1 MSYELADFQENPQ
14 CPALPLNHFPARWQ
28 AVVFRNWGMVPPE
41 RLALVLRCSVEEVE
55 VAAQQLGLPPADPME
70 IDKWTRLGYLSIIR
84 QNWDLLNFAGL
95 LELLGWSRDKLIKVL
110 REEDFLWH
118 KLGCAKPLCPETV
131 YHPLTADELEATAA
145 IRSLIAPLAQSA
157 DVKPFQFLADYE
169 REPVTMPPKP
179 DHQHLRMVYSYTASC
194 GDCFADGAPNPFPP
208 GLLAAYAACGVN
220 AVWIPAL
227 LSDLTPWTGDA
238 DVSAGW
244 EVRQRNLNRL
254 AAETARFG
262 IGLYLYLNEPRNMLT
277 SILERHPGWAGTP
290 DQNGEGS
297 RALCIRNPEVASAL
311 RKGIA
316 DLCRAVPDLAGFFTI
331 TMSENLTHCLSR
343 VPKTDCPRCRDLTDP
358 SEEIVAVLETIRA
371 GMKDAG
377 SQARLIAW
385 SWAWHSPWDETV
397 LRRLPSD
404 IDVMCVSE
412 TQVVTDCHGIPGE
425 VYDYSIAHPGPGP
438 MARRLWKMAQEA
450 GHRAIAK
457 VQLNA
462 TWELSC
468 LPFIPVPQLISR
480 HLANL
485 KEAGVKDFMLC
496 WTLGG
501 APGGNL
507 PLTNTS
513 LEQYVEQCFG
523 SRHAEKITAALDC
536 FSRGFSQF
544 PFNMTSLIYT
554 GPQNFGPANLLWP
567 EPTGR
572 NATMVGF
579 CYDDVEGWSKTY
591 GPALLEQVFGEMTQE
606 WQKGLDIL
614 GSLPPV
620 EPQFAPALLELVNM
634 ANAAHCILES
644 SWRQIAFCN
653 RRNEGDKA
661 ACRQLAACEER
672 SARRMLALLA
682 NDSRIGFE
690 ASNHYLIYRNVLL
703 EKVLNC
709 AWLQHRWN

>member
-1 MSYELADFQENPQ
+1 MSYELADFLENPL

-28 AVVFRNWGMVPPE
+28 AVVFRNWGMVPSE
-41 RLALVLRCSVEEVE
+41 RLARVLRCTVAEVTE
-55 VAAQQLGLPPADPME
+55 AARQMGLPPADATE
-70 IDKWTRLGYLSIIR
+70 IEKWTRLGYLSIIR
-84 QNWDLLNFAGL
+84 QNWDLLNYAGL
-95 LELLGWSRDKLIKVL
+95 LQLLDWSREKLIKVL

-118 KLGCAKPLCPETV
+118 KLGNTKPLCPETV
-131 YHPLTADELEATAA
+131 YRPLTSDEQKATAA
-145 IRSLIAPLAQSA
+145 IRALIAPLAQSVA
-157 DVKPFQFLADYE
+157 VKPFHFLAEYE
-169 REPVTMPPKP
+169 QEPAVLPPKP
-179 DHQHLRMVYSYTASC
+179 DATHLRMVYSYTASC
-194 GDCFADGAPNPFPP
+194 GDWLADGAPNPFPP

-220 AVWIPAL
+220 AVWMPAL

-238 DVSAGW
+238 DLSAGW
-244 EVRQRNLNRL
+244 ETRQRNLKRL

-262 IGLYLYLNEPRNMLT
+262 IGLYLYLNEPRNMLD
-277 SILERHPGWAGTP
+277 SMLKRHPGWAGTP

-297 RALCIRNPEVASAL
+297 RALCIRNPEVATAL
-311 RKGIA
+311 RNGIA
-316 DLCRAVPDLAGFFTI
+316 NLCRAVPDLAGFFTI

-343 VPKTDCPRCRDLTDP
+343 STKTDCPRCRDLADP

-371 GMKDAG
+371 GMKEAG
-377 SQARLIAW
+377 SKTRLIAW
-385 SWAWHSPWDETV
+385 SWAWRSPWDEAV
-397 LRRLPSD
+397 LRRLPPD

-412 TQVVTDCHGIPGE
+412 TNVETDCHGVPGR
-425 VYDYSIAHPGPGP
+425 VLDYSISHPGPGP
-438 MARRLWKMAQEA
+438 MARRMWKLAQDS
-450 GHRAIAK
+450 GHRVIAK

-462 TWELSC
+462 SWELSC
-468 LPFIPVPQLISR
+468 LPFIPVPQLVAR
-480 HLANL
+480 HLESL
-485 KEAGVKDFMLC
+485 KEAGVEDFMLC

-507 PLTNTS
+507 PLTNAP
-513 LEQYVEQCFG
+513 LAQYVEQHYG
-523 SRHAEKITAALDC
+523 TGIAAKVTEALEC

-544 PFNMTSLIYT
+544 PFNLTYLIYT

-567 EPTGR
+567 DRTGR
-572 NATMVGF
+572 AATMVGF

-591 GPALLEQVFGEMTQE
+591 GPALLEQVFAEMTRE
-606 WQKGLDIL
+606 WGKGLDIL
-614 GSLPPV
+614 AALPPV
-620 EPQFAPALLELVNM
+620 EPKYAPALQELRNM

-653 RRNEGDKA
+653 RRNEGDRE
-661 ACRQLAACEER
+661 ACRQLAASEEQ

-709 AWLQHRWN
+709 AWLQKN